1 MRRKAFVLLASIL
14 FPMAVGAQQVGPE
27 VAITIGGNYL
37 GVFTKDITR
46 DEMGRYGL
54 NEPRGVR
61 VTEVIKGS
69 PADKA
74 GLREGDVI
82 LRYDGEVVTN
92 TRKLTRLIQ
101 ESPAEHQAR
110 LTILREGKEQEIVVT
125 LGERR
130 GLQDLTGEMARLRNA
145 IVSIGATRR
154 LGISTE
160 SLTKQLADYFG
171 VAEGQGVLVTSV
183 EPGSPADRA
192 GLKAGDVIVEV
203 DGEKVG
209 NAASL
214 TRAINRKADGEVTLT
229 IVRNKQRL
237 TIKATPERRGGFD
250 FDRAFTF
257 RWPVE
262 LYWPNIRL
270 SSPAFEFVAPELR

>member
-1 MRRKAFVLLASIL
+1 MRRKAFALLVSIL

-237 TIKATPERRGGFD
+237 TIKATPERRSGFD

>member
-1 MRRKAFVLLASIL
+1 MRRKAFALLASIL
-14 FPMAVGAQQVGPE
+14 FPVVVGAQQVGPE

-110 LTILREGKEQEIVVT
+110 LTILREGKEQEIVVA

-160 SLTKQLADYFG
+160 TLTKQLADYFG

-270 SSPAFEFVAPELR
+270 SSPAFEFMAPELR